1 MSKYSNILVR
11 FFIIIFFGVLLAGCW
26 TSAIT
31 GVSLIY
37 DRHNVYLKLN
47 DYQLAGKINKELY
60 KDKLLKCENCA
71 LEVAVFN
78 RDVLMTGSLPFKSM
92 RNEAAK
98 RVESVAGSR
107 KIFNQIAI
115 SANTGDSLNDTWITG
130 NIRGKILADSD
141 IDPHEFKVVTS
152 RQIVYLLGDV
162 HKSQAEKVL
171 AFAKESPG
179 VYRVVNLLRYYNYI
193 RRPPRYQNNSRF

>member
-1 MSKYSNILVR
+1 MSKYSNIFVKIS
-11 FFIIIFFGVLLAGCW
+11 IIILFDFLLTGCW
-26 TSAIT
+26 SSAIT

-78 RDVLMTGSLPFKSM
+78 RDVLMTGSLPTKNM
-92 RNEAAK
+92 RAEAAK
-98 RVESVAGSR
+98 RVESIAGSR
-107 KIFNQIAI
+107 NVFNQVAI
-115 SANTGDSLNDTWITG
+115 STNTGDSLYDTWITG
-130 NIRGKILADSD
+130 NIRGKILANSD

-171 AFAKESPG
+171 IFAKESPG
-179 VYRVVNLLRYYNYI
+179 VYRVVNLLRYYNYV
-193 RRPPRYQNNSRF
+193 RRPPRYQNNSRI